1 MNYLLDTH
9 ILLWLR
15 LSPEKLSSEHKKIIK
30 SSENEKFVSSISQWE
45 ISLKYALGKLELG
58 SHTPDEFL
66 AGIYKIG
73 LKDITPSSEQ
83 WSTYYL
89 LPKIKDH
96 RDPFDRMIIWL
107 AIQSG
112 MTLLSSDSKF
122 DAYKPHGLSVI

>member
-1 MNYLLDTH
+1 VNYLLDTH

-15 LSPEKLSSEHKKIIK
+15 LSPEKLSPEHKKIIE
-30 SSENEKFVSSISQWE
+30 SSENEKFVSSISHWE

-73 LKDITPSSEQ
+73 LKDITPSSKQ

-96 RDPFDRMIIWL
+96 KDPFDRMIIWL
-107 AIQSG
+107 AIQSD
-112 MTLLSSDSKF
+112 MTLLSSDSMF
-122 DAYKPHGLSVI
+122 GEYKPHGLSVI

>member
-1 MNYLLDTH
+1 VNYLLDTH

-15 LSPEKLSSEHKKIIK
+15 LSPEKLRPEHKKIIE
-30 SSENEKFVSSISQWE
+30 SSENEKFVSSVTQWE
-45 ISLKYALGKLELG
+45 ISLKFAVGKLELG
-58 SHTPDEFL
+58 KHTPDEFL

-73 LKDITPSSEQ
+73 LKDITPSPEQ

-112 MTLLSSDSKF
+112 MTLLSSDGNF
-122 DAYKPHGLSVI
+122 DKYKPHGLSLV

>member
-15 LSPEKLSSEHKKIIK
+15 LSPEKLSPEQKKIIE

-45 ISLKYALGKLELG
+45 VSLKYALGKLELG

>member
-15 LSPEKLSSEHKKIIK
+15 LSPEKLSPEHKRIIE
-30 SSENEKFVSSISQWE
+30 SSENEKFVSSITQWE
-45 ISLKYALGKLELG
+45 ISLKYAIGKLELG

-66 AGIYKIG
+66 SGIYKIG
-73 LKDITPSSEQ
+73 LKDITPSPEQ
-83 WSTYYL
+83 LSTYHL

-96 RDPFDRMIIWL
+96 NDPFDRMIIWL

-112 MTLLSSDSKF
+112 MTLLSSDRKF
-122 DAYKPHGLSVI
+122 GDYKPHGLDVI

>member
-15 LSPEKLSSEHKKIIK
+15 LSPEKLRPEHKKIIE
-30 SSENEKFVSSISQWE
+30 SSENEKFVSSITLWE
-45 ISLKYALGKLELG
+45 ISLKFAVGKLDLGK
-58 SHTPDEFL
+58 HTPDEFF

-73 LKDITPSSEQ
+73 LKDITPSPEQ

-89 LPKIKDH
+89 LSKIKDH

-122 DAYKPHGLSVI
+122 GEYKPHGLSLI

>member
-9 ILLWLR
+9 VLLWLR
-15 LSPEKLSSEHKKIIK
+15 LSPERLSSEHKKIIE
-30 SSENEKFVSSISQWE
+30 SSEDEKFVSSITRWE
-45 ISLKYALGKLELG
+45 ISLKFAVGKLELG
-58 SHTPDEFL
+58 DHTPDEFL

-96 RDPFDRMIIWL
+96 KDPFDRMIIWL
-107 AIQSG
+107 AIESG
-112 MTLLSSDSKF
+112 MTLLSSDSTLGG
-122 DAYKPHGLSVI
+122 YKPHGLNVI

>member
-15 LSPEKLSSEHKKIIK
+15 LNPEKLRPEHKKIIE
-30 SSENEKFVSSISQWE
+30 SSEHEKFVSSITQLE
-45 ISLKYALGKLELG
+45 ISLKYAVGKLDLG
-58 SHTPDEFL
+58 EHTPDEFL

-73 LKDITPSSEQ
+73 LKDITPSPDQ

-89 LPKIKDH
+89 LPKIKGH

-107 AIQSG
+107 AIQTG
-112 MTLLSSDSKF
+112 MTLVSSDSKF
-122 DAYKPHGLSVI
+122 SEYKPHGLNVV

>member
-15 LSPEKLSSEHKKIIK
+15 LNPEKLRPEHKKIIE
-30 SSENEKFVSSISQWE
+30 SSENEKFVSSITQWE
-45 ISLKYALGKLELG
+45 ISLKYAVGKLDLG
-58 SHTPDEFL
+58 EHTPDEFL

-73 LKDITPSSEQ
+73 LKDITPSPDQ

-89 LPKIKDH
+89 LPKIKGH

-107 AIQSG
+107 AIQTG
-112 MTLLSSDSKF
+112 MTLVSNDSKF
-122 DAYKPHGLSVI
+122 SEYKPHGLNVV